1 MGSHGGL
8 NAGQFLIC
16 PQIGFYGPVGFL
28 NHGGILLLECIREDV
43 EDIRPTP

>member
-8 NAGQFLIC
+8 SAGQFLIC
-16 PQIGFYGPVGFL
+16 PQIGFYGPVAFL
-28 NHGGILLLECIREDV
+28 NQGEFLLLEYIREDV